1 MKDSQKGQEVFE
13 WSGQG
18 YSPLVFSHD
27 WQVALL
33 NWEPIF
39 DLDKM
44 GEIERHINTDEVFVL
59 IKGRALLFTLDEEG
73 IQVSDMQSGAI
84 YNVVKGAWHNLI
96 SSRDATWII
105 VENRGTHLT
114 DTETRNLTRE
124 EKSEILDGLPEW
136 VLTLG

>member
-1 MKDSQKGQEVFE
+1 MKEFLMGQEMYE
-13 WSGQG
+13 WTDQG

-44 GEIERHINTDEVFVL
+44 GEIERHNNTDEVFVL
-59 IKGRALLFTLDEEG
+59 IKGRAVLFSIDKEG
-73 IQVSDMQSGAI
+73 LQVSDMHPGAI
-84 YNVVKGAWHNLI
+84 YNVLKGAWHNLI

-114 DTETRNLTRE
+114 DVETRLLTPE
-124 EKSEILDGLPEW
+124 EKSDIQECLPEW
-136 VLTLG
+136 VLSQG